1 MIKMFTVLEA
11 RMSSS
16 ENEVEELKKE
26 NAGKIH
32 KPLLEVKCHNMY
44 ETDKLKNTF
53 SAAGC
58 SGTFIFMTTVIKL
71 GRQFRACWL

>member
-32 KPLLEVKCHNMY
+32 KPLLEVKCHNMLAVRM
-44 ETDKLKNTF
+44 KLIN
-53 SAAGC
+53 
-58 SGTFIFMTTVIKL
+58 
-71 GRQFRACWL
+71 

>member
-32 KPLLEVKCHNMY
+32 KPLLKVKMSY
-44 ETDKLKNTF
+44 Y
-53 SAAGC
+53 
-58 SGTFIFMTTVIKL
+58 
-71 GRQFRACWL
+71 GRKHVVM